1 MRAGRDGD
9 RGGRR
14 KLRPA
19 SLAVSGLAERL
30 APATTLGAVQSVW
43 EDAAGP
49 AIAAEATPTGE
60 SSGVLTITC
69 SSAVWAQELDLMS
82 QALIERLNG
91 ALGADRIRSL
101 RCQSVPARGWER
113 DPR

>member
-1 MRAGRDGD
+1 MSQA
-9 RGGRR
+9 GRR

-19 SLAVSGLAERL
+19 SVAVSGLAERL
-30 APATTLGAVQSVW
+30 APATTLGAVQRVW
-43 EDAAGP
+43 QDVAGP

-60 SSGVLTITC
+60 RSGVLTITC
-69 SSAVWAQELDLMS
+69 SCAVWAQELDLMG
-82 QALIERLNG
+82 QALIERLNA

-113 DPR
+113 EPR